1 MLLRCNTWRAAG
13 WHAAADVRS
22 AKSQQVKKGC
32 KLQITSSVVIGSNP
46 QIQSVLKLN
55 DCLCL
60 TCCREWEW
68 QENSSCVWDI
78 KAWDVVALTP
88 PSPVV
93 AAPVRTPWPS
103 HRHTGSKR
111 GPLTPPSCL
120 CVRVCVSVSANLPV
134 KTCFVSWAQLYTCYP
149 GLTGWSPP
157 STWNPSLSLSEKV
170 LCKCVHSRADVHA
183 FVHVCVFFLRGQLL
197 GK

>member
-1 MLLRCNTWRAAG
+1 MLLRCNMWRAAG

-32 KLQITSSVVIGSNP
+32 KLQITSSVVTGSNP

-78 KAWDVVALTP
+78 KVWDVVALTP

-93 AAPVRTPWPS
+93 VAPVRTPWPS
-103 HRHTGSKR
+103 HRHTGSKH

-120 CVRVCVSVSANLPV
+120 CVRVSVSANLPV

-157 STWNPSLSLSEKV
+157 STCKHGSLSEKRFFESV
-170 LCKCVHSRADVHA
+170 YTLVQM
-183 FVHVCVFFLRGQLL
+183 FTPLFMCVFLQGQSL